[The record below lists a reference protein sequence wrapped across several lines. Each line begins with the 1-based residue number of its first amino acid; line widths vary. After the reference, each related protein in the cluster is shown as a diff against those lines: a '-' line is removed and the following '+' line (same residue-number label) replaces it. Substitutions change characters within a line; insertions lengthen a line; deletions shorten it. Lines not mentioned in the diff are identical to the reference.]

1 MFVYLALASSG
12 GTRRAALTAWVA
24 LTAGGRGWCREGGRL
39 SRRGRL
45 RPAEGAYA
53 AGAYGAGAYGA
64 GAYGAGGSDRAG
76 DGVPC
81 IDTVVGRQGG
91 QVHGPGGIAERTV

>member
-1 MFVYLALASSG
+1 MVEASSWPSSASSWPSSCSC
-12 GTRRAALTAWVA
+12 TWRWLP
-24 LTAGGRGWCREGGRL
+24 REAPGGRL